1 MPNHSETSKSAEKS
15 SAVGGALLGIAGDL
29 LPRIQEEAVDDQ
41 LSTPLE
47 QSPFRGQTL
56 NNSSGSRKK
65 R

>member
-29 LPRIQEEAVDDQ
+29 HPRIQEEAVDDQ
-41 LSTPLE
+41 LST
-47 QSPFRGQTL
+47 S
-56 NNSSGSRKK
+56 K